1 MLSITPKAKQV
12 TALDMLRKNW
22 NQHRTMLLSASVG
35 FGKTAIAA
43 FVADGLVSRG
53 MRVMFVAPCTV
64 LIEQTATR
72 FVEYGLPVDEISY
85 LWRDHPLYDPSK
97 LIQIASA
104 DTLIRR
110 KFPDNI
116 DLLIIDEAHMKRK
129 NTRNYPRYGYSCS
142 WVIGDTLC

>member
-53 MRVMFVAPCTV
+53 MRVMFVAPYTV

-110 KFPDNI
+110 KFPD
-116 DLLIIDEAHMKRK
+116 
-129 NTRNYPRYGYSCS
+129 
-142 WVIGDTLC
+142 